1 MSGYLQ
7 QKYQV
12 SVRQSC
18 QVTGLHRLMWYYQT
32 KKDDQP
38 VMDKLSELAEQL
50 PTRGLDEYYG
60 RIRQEGLK
68 WNRKRVLRV
77 YRKMRLGLRRKD
89 TSLQY

>member
-12 SVRQSC
+12 SVRRSC
-18 QVTGLHRLMWYYQT
+18 QVTGLHRSMWYYQT

-50 PTRGLDEYYG
+50 PTRGFESLY
-60 RIRQEGLK
+60 I
-68 WNRKRVLRV
+68 VL
-77 YRKMRLGLRRKD
+77 
-89 TSLQY
+89 LQIQKHRNGILQ